1 MVRRIYVEKK
11 KGFDVEAE
19 ALFHDVKENLHLP
32 NLTGVRILNRYDVDG
47 IDGPTYEAA
56 KFTVFAEPA
65 IDVVYEETMPA
76 EVRSAIYFAVEYLPG
91 QYDQRADSAAQCIK
105 LMNAGAEAIVKFAK
119 VIVLEGNLDAGQLEA
134 VKGYCVNPV
143 DSQIAANEKPDDLA
157 METTAAADVEVIE
170 GFRSMDEKALE
181 QYRKDM
187 GLAMSPADIKFVQ
200 KYYAEEEDREPTLT
214 ELKVI
219 DTYWSDHCRHT
230 TFNTTLA
237 EVAFEDSPYGKLVQ
251 EAFDQYMEMRKD
263 VYGDRKKNVCLMDM
277 ACIGAKY
284 LKKHGKA
291 DDLDE
296 SEEINA
302 CSIKVKAEVDGREED
317 WLVMFKNETHNHP
330 TEIEPFGG
338 AATCLGGAIR
348 DPLSGRVYV
357 YQAMRVTGAAD
368 PRKPIEETL
377 AGKLPQRKITQ
388 EAAAG
393 YSSYGNQIGLATGL
407 VDEVYHENY
416 VAKRMEIGAVVGAAP
431 ASHVV
436 RNVPQKGDVI
446 ILVGGR
452 TGRDGCGGAT
462 GSSKEHTEESILQ
475 CGAEVQKGNPP
486 VERNIQRMFRR
497 KEVATLIKRCNDFG
511 AGGVSVAIGELA
523 DGLEI
528 NLDLVPKK
536 YEGLDGTELAISESQ
551 ERMAVVVEADKEE
564 AFIAYAREENLEATT
579 VAQVTD
585 TNRVRM
591 HWRGTCILDLSRD
604 FLNTNGAQQFTAV
617 RVVAPSGIAADC
629 AGGKKEAGA
638 AGMETK
644 DAADGAVS
652 RELAGAA
659 KMAAGNGTASA
670 VKTMANSAAAMK
682 MAAGNAPLANLL
694 KETKTKE
701 ELLADLNCCS
711 KKGLVE
717 RFDSTIGAATVL
729 MPLGG
734 KYQLSPA
741 AGMAAKLPVVAGE
754 TNTATLM
761 AYGFD
766 PQVAVKSPF
775 HGALYAVVDSVA
787 KIAAMGGDYKTVR
800 LTFQEYFEK
809 LGADAARW
817 GKPMA
822 ALLGAL
828 RVQKELEIPAI
839 GGKDSMSGTFM
850 DIDVPPTL
858 ASFAI
863 TTIDAAQVVST
874 EFKKAGSKLVALTTP
889 VDKNGIIDF
898 EAFRKNLAKMRELA
912 EAGMLLSANTIGRG
926 GLYITLVKMAA
937 GNGIGADVTVQG
949 DILSPMYGSLLLEI
963 PADAD
968 LAKLMDGSI
977 FAEVGVTAADGKLT
991 VNGEAEELAA
1001 ILATWQMPLEGIFP
1015 VRTAEF
1021 KTEANK
1027 AQVARTLYT
1036 DRNQK
1041 GPAVKVASP
1050 KVVIPAFPGTN
1061 CEMDSARAFRKAGAE
1076 AEIHIIRNL
1085 TAAQLE
1091 DSIRELEQKIRQ
1103 SQIIMIPGGFSGGD
1117 EPDGSAKFITAV
1129 FRNPAIKD
1137 AVSDLLEN
1145 RDGLMLGICNG
1156 FQALIK
1162 LGLVPDG
1169 TIHDMGED
1177 SPTLTYNEI
1186 GRHASCLVRTGIAS
1200 VKSPWL
1206 AGVGAGD
1213 VFTVPVSHGEGR
1225 FIASQELL
1233 ERLSENGQIATQYVD
1248 FDGNPSMDIAFNPN
1262 GSMMAIEGITSP
1274 DGRVLGKMGHS
1285 ERIGENL
1292 YKNVIGEKDQKI
1304 FESGVAYFK

>member
-19 ALFHDVKENLHLP
+19 ALFNDVKENLHIDGLS
-32 NLTGVRILNRYDVDG
+32 GVRILNRYDMDG
-47 IDGPTYEAA
+47 IDDATYEAA
-56 KFTVFAEPA
+56 KYTVFAEPA
-65 IDVVYEETMPA
+65 IDIVYEETMPEDA
-76 EVRSAIYFAVEYLPG
+76 GSAVFFAVEYLPG

-105 LMNAGAEAIVKFAK
+105 LMNTEAEAVVKFART
-119 VIVLEGNLDAGQLEA
+119 IVLEGDIDGKDLEA
-134 VKGYCVNPV
+134 IKKYCVNPV
-143 DSQIAANEKPDDLA
+143 DSQIAAMEKPDDLA
-157 METTAAADVEVIE
+157 METVPPEDVPVID
-170 GFRSMDEKALE
+170 GFRTMTESALE
-181 QYRKDM
+181 GYRKEM
-187 GLAMSPADIKFVQ
+187 GFAMSTADIAFVQ
-200 KYYAEEEDREPTLT
+200 QYYRDEERRDPTLT

-230 TFNTTLA
+230 TFNTTLRD
-237 EVAFEDSPYGKLVQ
+237 VGFDDSPYGRLVAQ
-251 EAFDQYMEMRKD
+251 AFAQYLDMRKE
-263 VYGDRKKNVCLMDM
+263 VYGAKEKNLCLMDM

-284 LKKHGKA
+284 LKKYGKVN
-291 DDLDE
+291 DLDE

-302 CSIKVKAEVDGREED
+302 CSIKVKARIDGKEED

-368 PRKPIEETL
+368 PRRPIEETIN
-377 AGKLPQRKITQ
+377 GKLPQRKITR
-388 EAAAG
+388 EAAQG

-431 ASHVV
+431 ADHVI
-436 RNVPQKGDVI
+436 RKTPQKGDI
-446 ILVGGR
+446 IVLVGGR

-486 VERNIQRMFRR
+486 VERNIQRLFRR
-497 KEVATLIKRCNDFG
+497 KEVANLIKRCNDFG

-523 DGLEI
+523 DGLDI

-551 ERMAVVVEADKEE
+551 ERMAVVIDADRAEE
-564 AFIAYAREENLEATT
+564 FIGYADEENLEATI
-579 VAQVTD
+579 VATVTD

-591 HWRGTCILDLSRD
+591 YWREKCILDISRD
-604 FLNTNGAQQFTAV
+604 FLNTNGAQQFAK
-617 RVVAPSGIAADC
+617 AFAADPKFV
-629 AGGKKEAGA
+629 AQSSG
-638 AGMETK
+638 
-644 DAADGAVS
+644 DLSDI
-652 RELAGAA
+652 
-659 KMAAGNGTASA
+659 
-670 VKTMANSAAAMK
+670 
-682 MAAGNAPLANLL
+682 L
-694 KETKTKE
+694 KENRTRE
-701 ELLADLNCCS
+701 QLLTDLNCCS
-711 KKGLVE
+711 KKGLTE
-717 RFDSTIGAATVL
+717 MFDSTIGAATVL

-734 KYQLSPA
+734 RYQLSPA
-741 AGMAAKLPVVAGE
+741 AGMAAKLPVTRGE
-754 TNTATLM
+754 TDTATIM
-761 AYGFD
+761 SYGFD
-766 PQVAVKSPF
+766 PELAMRSPF
-775 HGALYAVVDSVA
+775 HGALYAVVDSVT
-787 KIAAMGGDYKTVR
+787 KIAAMGGDYRNIR

-809 LGADAARW
+809 LGEEPQRW

-863 TTIDAAQVVST
+863 TTIDAGEVLST
-874 EFKKAGSKLVALTTP
+874 EFKYAGSHLVAVTAP
-889 VDKNGIIDF
+889 IDKDGVIDF
-898 EAFRKNLAKMRELA
+898 DIYRNNLLKIRELA
-912 EAGMLLSANTIGRG
+912 ARGKILAADAIGRG
-926 GLYITLVKMAA
+926 GLYMTLVRMAV
-937 GNGIGADVTVQG
+937 GNRIGVDVKVEG
-949 DILSPMYGSLLLEI
+949 DILSPMFGSLVIEI
-963 PADAD
+963 PAGERIDR
-968 LAKLMDGSI
+968 LMSGS
-977 FAEVGVTAADGKLT
+977 VYTVLGSTTAGRNIT
-991 VNGEAEELAA
+991 VNGKSEDIKEL
-1001 ILATWQMPLEGIFP
+1001 TKRWQEPLEGVFP
-1015 VRTAEF
+1015 VRTPDFRDSSDDTPVE
-1021 KTEANK
+1021 
-1027 AQVARTLYT
+1027 QPVYIQ
-1036 DRNQK
+1036 RNTS
-1041 GPAVKVASP
+1041 GPAVRIAKP
-1050 KVVIPAFPGTN
+1050 RVVIPAFPGTN

-1076 AEIHIIRNL
+1076 ADIHIIRNQ
-1085 TAAQLE
+1085 TTAQLE
-1091 DSIRELEQKIRQ
+1091 ESIRQLEQKIRS

-1129 FRNPAIKD
+1129 FRNPGISD

-1162 LGLVPDG
+1162 LGLVPEGKIVDG
-1169 TIHDMGED
+1169 TEN
-1177 SPTLTYNEI
+1177 SPTLTYNKI
-1186 GRHASCLVRTGIAS
+1186 GRHASCLVRTGITS

-1206 AGVGAGD
+1206 AGVNVGD
-1213 VFTVPVSHGEGR
+1213 VFTIPVSHGEGR
-1225 FIASQELL
+1225 FIASGDVL
-1233 ERLSENGQIATQYVD
+1233 EKLKANGQIATQYVD

-1262 GSMMAIEGITSP
+1262 GSVMAIEGITSP

-1285 ERIGENL
+1285 ERIGHNV
-1292 YKNVIGEKDQKI
+1292 YKNVLGDKDQKI
-1304 FESGVAYFK
+1304 FESGVKYFK

>member
-11 KGFDVEAE
+11 KGFDVEA
-19 ALFHDVKENLHLP
+19 ASLFNDIRENLHIKE
-32 NLTGVRILNRYDVDG
+32 LTGVRVLNRYDIDG
-47 IDGPTYEAA
+47 IDDATYEAA
-56 KFTVFAEPA
+56 KLTVFAEPA
-65 IDVVYEETMPA
+65 IDVVYEETMP
-76 EVRSAIYFAVEYLPG
+76 EELGSAIFFAVEYLPG
-91 QYDQRADSAAQCIK
+91 QYDQRADSASQCIK
-105 LMNAGAEAIVKFAK
+105 LMNAEADATVKFAR
-119 VIVLEGNLDAGQLEA
+119 VIILEGDLDDQQVETIRS
-134 VKGYCVNPV
+134 YCVNPV
-143 DSQIAANEKPDDLA
+143 DSQIAADEKPENLE
-157 METTAAADVEVIE
+157 METTVPEDVAVIT
-170 GFRSMDEKALE
+170 GFRTMDEATLE
-181 QYRKDM
+181 NYRKKM
-187 GLAMSPADIKFVQ
+187 GFAMSPADIQFVQ
-200 KYYAEEEDREPTLT
+200 KYYAEDEDRDPTLT

-230 TFNTTLA
+230 TFNTTLE
-237 EVAFEDSPYGKLVQ
+237 EVTFEDSPYGRIVK
-251 EAFDQYMEMRKD
+251 EAFDQYMAMRKG
-263 VYGDRKKNVCLMDM
+263 VYGDRDKNLCLMDM

-284 LKKHGKA
+284 LKKHGKV
-291 DDLDE
+291 DNLDE

-302 CSIKVKAEVDGREED
+302 CSIKVKAKIDGKEED

-431 ASHVV
+431 ADHVI
-436 RNVPQKGDVI
+436 RKVPAKGDVI

-551 ERMAVVVEADKEE
+551 ERMAVVVDADKEAE
-564 AFIAYAREENLEATT
+564 FIKYAHEENLEATT
-579 VAQVTD
+579 VAKVTD

-591 HWRGTCILDLSRD
+591 HWRGKCILDLSRD
-604 FLNTNGAQQFTAV
+604 FLNTNGAQQFAK
-617 RVVAPSGIAADC
+617 AYAAN
-629 AGGKKEAGA
+629 EV
-638 AGMETK
+638 T
-644 DAADGAVS
+644 VS
-652 RELAGAA
+652 PAELFH
-659 KMAAGNGTASA
+659 
-670 VKTMANSAAAMK
+670 
-682 MAAGNAPLANLL
+682 
-694 KETKTKE
+694 ETKTKK
-701 ELLADLNCCS
+701 ELLTDLNCCS
-711 KKGLVE
+711 KKGLIE

-741 AGMAAKLPVVAGE
+741 AGMAAKLPVVNGE
-754 TNTATLM
+754 TETATIM

-766 PQVAVKSPF
+766 PEFAVKSPF
-775 HGALYAVVDSVA
+775 HSALYAVVDSAA
-787 KIAAMGGDYKTVR
+787 KIAAMGGDYRKIR

-809 LGADAARW
+809 LGTSAARW

-858 ASFAI
+858 TSFAI
-863 TTIDAAQVVST
+863 TDIDADDIVST
-874 EFKKAGSKLVALTTP
+874 EFKQEGSRLVLLTSP
-889 VDKNGIIDF
+889 VDEDGILDF
-898 EAFRKNLAKMRELA
+898 EVFRKNLLKVRELA
-912 EAGMLLSANTIGRG
+912 AAGKLLAADTIGRG
-926 GLYITLVKMAA
+926 GLYITLVKMAV
-937 GNGIGADVTVQG
+937 GNGIGADVKWDG
-949 DILSPMYGSLLLEI
+949 DILAPLYGSLVIEVA
-963 PADAD
+963 ADEDVDA
-968 LAKLMDGSI
+968 LMAGAGYAVI
-977 FAEVGVTAADGKLT
+977 GETTADGKLT
-991 VNGEAEELAA
+991 VNGEAESVAEITAE
-1001 ILATWQMPLEGIFP
+1001 WQEPVEGVFP
-1015 VRTAEF
+1015 VRTADF
-1021 KTEANK
+1021 RNK
-1027 AQVARTLYT
+1027 KDTTAVSRSLYT
-1036 DRNQK
+1036 DRNSA
-1041 GPAVKVASP
+1041 GPAIKIARP

-1061 CEMDSARAFRKAGAE
+1061 CEVDSARAFRKAGAD

-1085 TAAQLE
+1085 TTAQLE
-1091 DSIRELEQKIRQ
+1091 DSIRELEKKIRE

-1137 AVSDLLEN
+1137 AVTDLLEN

-1162 LGLVPDG
+1162 LGLVPEG
-1169 TIHDMGED
+1169 KIVDMTEN
-1177 SPTLTYNEI
+1177 SPTLTYNKI
-1186 GRHASCLVRTGIAS
+1186 GRHASCLVRTGITS

-1206 AGVGAGD
+1206 AGVEAGD
-1213 VFTVPVSHGEGR
+1213 VFTIPVSHGEGR
-1225 FIASQELL
+1225 FIADDETLA
-1233 ERLSENGQIATQYVD
+1233 RLAANGQIATQYVD

-1262 GSMMAIEGITSP
+1262 GSVMAIEGITSP
-1274 DGRVLGKMGHS
+1274 DGRVFGKMGHS
-1285 ERIGENL
+1285 ERIGKNV
-1292 YKNVIGEKDQKI
+1292 YKNVTGEKDQKI
-1304 FESGVAYFK
+1304 FESGVKYFK

>member
-11 KGFDVEAE
+11 KGFDVEA
-19 ALFHDVKENLHLP
+19 ASLFNDIRENLHIKE
-32 NLTGVRILNRYDVDG
+32 LTGVRVLNRYDIDG
-47 IDGPTYEAA
+47 IDDATYEAA
-56 KFTVFAEPA
+56 KLTVFAEPA
-65 IDVVYEETMPA
+65 IDVVYEETMP
-76 EVRSAIYFAVEYLPG
+76 EELGSAIFFAVEYLPG
-91 QYDQRADSAAQCIK
+91 QYDQRADSASQCIK
-105 LMNAGAEAIVKFAK
+105 LMNAEADATVKFAR
-119 VIVLEGNLDAGQLEA
+119 VIILEGDLDDQQVETIRS
-134 VKGYCVNPV
+134 YCVNPV
-143 DSQIAANEKPDDLA
+143 DSQIAADEKPENLE
-157 METTAAADVEVIE
+157 METTVPEDVAVIT
-170 GFRSMDEKALE
+170 GFRTMDEATLE
-181 QYRKDM
+181 NYRKKM
-187 GLAMSPADIKFVQ
+187 GFAMSPADIQFVQ
-200 KYYAEEEDREPTLT
+200 KYYAEDEDRDPTLT

-230 TFNTTLA
+230 TFNTTLE
-237 EVAFEDSPYGKLVQ
+237 EVTFEDSPYGRIVK
-251 EAFDQYMEMRKD
+251 EAFDQYMAMRKG
-263 VYGDRKKNVCLMDM
+263 VYGDRDKNLCLMDM

-284 LKKHGKA
+284 LKKHGKV
-291 DDLDE
+291 DNLDE

-302 CSIKVKAEVDGREED
+302 CSIKVKAKIDGKEED

-431 ASHVV
+431 ADHVI
-436 RNVPQKGDVI
+436 RKVPAKGDVI

-551 ERMAVVVEADKEE
+551 ERMAVVVDADKEAE
-564 AFIAYAREENLEATT
+564 FIKYAHEENLEATT
-579 VAQVTD
+579 VAKVTD

-591 HWRGTCILDLSRD
+591 HWRGKCILDLSRD
-604 FLNTNGAQQFTAV
+604 FLNTNGAQQFAK
-617 RVVAPSGIAADC
+617 AYAAN
-629 AGGKKEAGA
+629 EV
-638 AGMETK
+638 T
-644 DAADGAVS
+644 VS
-652 RELAGAA
+652 PAELFH
-659 KMAAGNGTASA
+659 
-670 VKTMANSAAAMK
+670 
-682 MAAGNAPLANLL
+682 
-694 KETKTKE
+694 ETKTKK
-701 ELLADLNCCS
+701 ELLTDLNCCS
-711 KKGLVE
+711 KKGLIE

-741 AGMAAKLPVVAGE
+741 AGMAAKLPVVNGE
-754 TNTATLM
+754 TETATIM

-766 PQVAVKSPF
+766 PEFAVKSPF
-775 HGALYAVVDSVA
+775 HSALYAVVDSAA
-787 KIAAMGGDYKTVR
+787 KIAAMGGDYRKIR

-809 LGADAARW
+809 LGTSAARW

-858 ASFAI
+858 TSFAI
-863 TTIDAAQVVST
+863 TDIDADDIVST
-874 EFKKAGSKLVALTTP
+874 EFKQEGSRLVLLTSP
-889 VDKNGIIDF
+889 VDEDGILDF
-898 EAFRKNLAKMRELA
+898 EVFRKNLLKVRELA
-912 EAGMLLSANTIGRG
+912 AAGKLLAADTIGRG
-926 GLYITLVKMAA
+926 GLYITLVKMAV
-937 GNGIGADVTVQG
+937 GNGIGADVKWDG
-949 DILSPMYGSLLLEI
+949 DILAPLYGSLVIEVA
-963 PADAD
+963 ADEDVDA
-968 LAKLMDGSI
+968 LMAGAGYAVI
-977 FAEVGVTAADGKLT
+977 GETTADGKLT
-991 VNGEAEELAA
+991 VNGEAESVAEITAE
-1001 ILATWQMPLEGIFP
+1001 WQEPVEGVFP
-1015 VRTAEF
+1015 VRTADF
-1021 KTEANK
+1021 RNK
-1027 AQVARTLYT
+1027 KDTTAVSRSLYT
-1036 DRNQK
+1036 DRNSA
-1041 GPAVKVASP
+1041 GPAIKIARP

-1061 CEMDSARAFRKAGAE
+1061 CEVDSARAFRKAGAD
-1076 AEIHIIRNL
+1076 ADIHIIRNL
-1085 TAAQLE
+1085 TTAQLE
-1091 DSIRELEQKIRQ
+1091 DSIRELEKKIRE

-1137 AVSDLLEN
+1137 AVTDLLEN

-1162 LGLVPDG
+1162 LGLVPEG
-1169 TIHDMGED
+1169 KIVDMTEN
-1177 SPTLTYNEI
+1177 SPTLTYNKI
-1186 GRHASCLVRTGIAS
+1186 GRHVSCLVRTGITS

-1206 AGVGAGD
+1206 AGVEAGD
-1213 VFTVPVSHGEGR
+1213 VFTIPVSHGEGR
-1225 FIASQELL
+1225 FIADDETLA
-1233 ERLSENGQIATQYVD
+1233 RLAANGQIATQYVD

-1262 GSMMAIEGITSP
+1262 GSVMAIEGITSP
-1274 DGRVLGKMGHS
+1274 DGRVFGKMGHS
-1285 ERIGENL
+1285 ERIGKNV
-1292 YKNVIGEKDQKI
+1292 YKNVTGEKDQKI
-1304 FESGVAYFK
+1304 FESGVKYFK

>member
-19 ALFHDVKENLHLP
+19 ALFNDVKENLHIDGLS
-32 NLTGVRILNRYDVDG
+32 GVRILNRYDMDG
-47 IDGPTYEAA
+47 IDDATYEAA
-56 KFTVFAEPA
+56 KYTVFAEPA
-65 IDVVYEETMPA
+65 IDIVYEETMPEDA
-76 EVRSAIYFAVEYLPG
+76 GSAVFFAVEYLPG

-105 LMNAGAEAIVKFAK
+105 LMNTEAEAVVKFART
-119 VIVLEGNLDAGQLEA
+119 IVLEGDIDGKDLEA
-134 VKGYCVNPV
+134 IKKYCVNPV
-143 DSQIAANEKPDDLA
+143 DSQIAAMEKPDDLA
-157 METTAAADVEVIE
+157 METVPPEDVPVID
-170 GFRSMDEKALE
+170 GFRTMTESALE
-181 QYRKDM
+181 GYRKEM
-187 GLAMSPADIKFVQ
+187 GFAMSTADIAFVQ
-200 KYYAEEEDREPTLT
+200 QYYRDEERRDPTLT

-230 TFNTTLA
+230 TFNTTLRD
-237 EVAFEDSPYGKLVQ
+237 VGFDDSPYGRLVAQ
-251 EAFDQYMEMRKD
+251 AFAQYLDMRKE
-263 VYGDRKKNVCLMDM
+263 VYGVKEKNLCLMDM

-284 LKKHGKA
+284 LKKYGKVNN
-291 DDLDE
+291 LDE

-302 CSIKVKAEVDGREED
+302 CSIKVKARIDGKEED

-368 PRKPIEETL
+368 PRRPIEETIN
-377 AGKLPQRKITQ
+377 GKLPQRKITR
-388 EAAAG
+388 EAAQG

-431 ASHVV
+431 ADHVI
-436 RNVPQKGDVI
+436 RKTPQKGDI
-446 ILVGGR
+446 IVLVGGR

-486 VERNIQRMFRR
+486 VERNIQRLFRR
-497 KEVATLIKRCNDFG
+497 KEVANLIKRCNDFG

-523 DGLEI
+523 DGLDI

-551 ERMAVVVEADKEE
+551 ERMAVVIDADRAEE
-564 AFIAYAREENLEATT
+564 FIGYADEENLEATI
-579 VAQVTD
+579 VATVTD

-591 HWRGTCILDLSRD
+591 YWREKCILDISRD
-604 FLNTNGAQQFTAV
+604 FLNTNGAQQFAK
-617 RVVAPSGIAADC
+617 AFAADPKFV
-629 AGGKKEAGA
+629 AQSSG
-638 AGMETK
+638 
-644 DAADGAVS
+644 DLSDI
-652 RELAGAA
+652 
-659 KMAAGNGTASA
+659 
-670 VKTMANSAAAMK
+670 
-682 MAAGNAPLANLL
+682 L
-694 KETKTKE
+694 KENRTRE
-701 ELLADLNCCS
+701 QLLTDLNCCS
-711 KKGLVE
+711 KKGLTE
-717 RFDSTIGAATVL
+717 MFDSTIGAATVL

-734 KYQLSPA
+734 RYQLSPA
-741 AGMAAKLPVVAGE
+741 AGMAAKLPVTRGE
-754 TNTATLM
+754 TDTATIM
-761 AYGFD
+761 SYGFD
-766 PQVAVKSPF
+766 PELAMRSPF
-775 HGALYAVVDSVA
+775 HGALYAVVDSVT
-787 KIAAMGGDYKTVR
+787 KIAAMGGDYRNIR

-809 LGADAARW
+809 LGEEPQRW

-863 TTIDAAQVVST
+863 TTIDAGEVLST
-874 EFKKAGSKLVALTTP
+874 EFKYAGSHLVAVTAP
-889 VDKNGIIDF
+889 IDKDGVIDF
-898 EAFRKNLAKMRELA
+898 DIYRNNLLKIRELA
-912 EAGMLLSANTIGRG
+912 ARGKILAADAIGRG
-926 GLYITLVKMAA
+926 GLYMTLVRMAM
-937 GNGIGADVTVQG
+937 GNRIGVDVKVEG
-949 DILSPMYGSLLLEI
+949 DILSPMFGSLVIEI
-963 PADAD
+963 PAGERIDRLMSGSVYTVLGSTTAD
-968 LAKLMDGSI
+968 RNI
-977 FAEVGVTAADGKLT
+977 T
-991 VNGEAEELAA
+991 VNGKSEDIKEL
-1001 ILATWQMPLEGIFP
+1001 TKRWQEPLEGVFP
-1015 VRTAEF
+1015 VRTPDFRDSSDDTPVE
-1021 KTEANK
+1021 
-1027 AQVARTLYT
+1027 QPVYIQ
-1036 DRNQK
+1036 RNTS
-1041 GPAVKVASP
+1041 GPAVRIAKP
-1050 KVVIPAFPGTN
+1050 RVVIPAFPGTN

-1076 AEIHIIRNL
+1076 ADIHIIRNQ
-1085 TAAQLE
+1085 TTAQLE
-1091 DSIRELEQKIRQ
+1091 ESIRQLEQKIRS

-1129 FRNPAIKD
+1129 FRNPGISD

-1162 LGLVPDG
+1162 LGLVPEGKIVDG
-1169 TIHDMGED
+1169 TEN
-1177 SPTLTYNEI
+1177 SPTLTYNKI
-1186 GRHASCLVRTGIAS
+1186 GRHASCLVRTGITS

-1206 AGVGAGD
+1206 AGVNVGD
-1213 VFTVPVSHGEGR
+1213 VFTIPVSHGEGR
-1225 FIASQELL
+1225 FIASGDVL
-1233 ERLSENGQIATQYVD
+1233 EKLKANGQIATQYVD

-1262 GSMMAIEGITSP
+1262 GSVMAIEGITSP

-1285 ERIGENL
+1285 ERIGHNV
-1292 YKNVIGEKDQKI
+1292 YKNVLGDKDQKI
-1304 FESGVAYFK
+1304 FESGVKYFK